1 MVYCGGDSD
10 EYSYNPVSHSF
21 IELCNISTQDLN
33 LNGLYLHYSEGT
45 SGVNGR

>member
-1 MVYCGGDSD
+1 MVYCGGDSNK
-10 EYSYNPVSHSF
+10 YSYNPVSHSF

-45 SGVNGR
+45 SVINGR